1 MKAQISFVEYLVAF
15 VIFITFVGYFAL
27 QILKFVPEYLNQIRS
42 ERVRAE
48 AYQISEILVNDPGYP
63 ISWNIGNVQ
72 RLGLSDETK
81 NLTNFLS
88 ANKINAVGD
97 EMNPCKPGYDNIKKW
112 LAAYD
117 FDFSITLTRKSST
130 TEAILINCRPLAT
143 AARATNTTIRR
154 TFSFDS
160 GYGELIVQMW

>member
-1 MKAQISFVEYLVAF
+1 MKAQISFVEYLIAF
-15 VIFITFVGYFAL
+15 VIFVTFVGYFSI

-48 AYQISEILVNDPGYP
+48 AYQVSEILINDPGYP
-63 ISWNIGNVQ
+63 INWNIGNVQ

-88 ANKINAVGD
+88 ANKINAIGD

-112 LAAYD
+112 LASDY
-117 FDFSITLTRKSST
+117 DFSITLTRKSPS
-130 TEAILINCRPLAT
+130 EAILINCHPSVT

-154 TFSFDS
+154 AFSFDS